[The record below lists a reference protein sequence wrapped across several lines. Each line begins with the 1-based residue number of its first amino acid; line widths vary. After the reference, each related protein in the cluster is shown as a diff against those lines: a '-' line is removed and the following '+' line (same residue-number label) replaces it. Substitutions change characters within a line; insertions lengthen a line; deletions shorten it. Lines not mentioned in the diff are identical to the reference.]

1 MTTLYALGREL
12 AILNDFESYVNA
24 IVKSIG
30 ETFGHNVTI
39 FLPDAQRGGDLVPYA
54 SYSNTEV
61 DEHERAAAIW
71 SYEHDKQVGFGTDTL
86 PEAKARYIPLTTAR
100 GKVGVLALWT
110 GETKTILTVE
120 QEKLLSSFA
129 DLAAVAIEG
138 ILLTEQAHKEQI
150 LGATREAP
158 NCTTQLNFSRFT
170 HAACFCTQCLEL
182 AKEREMLRWMIK
194 HDTTSSMEV

>member
-1 MTTLYALGREL
+1 MHR
-12 AILNDFESYVNA
+12 
-24 IVKSIG
+24 
-30 ETFGHNVTI
+30 
-39 FLPDAQRGGDLVPYA
+39 
-54 SYSNTEV
+54 YSNIEV

-120 QEKLLSSFA
+120 QEKLLASFA

-150 LGATREAP
+150 LGATEKLR
-158 NCTTQLNFSRFT
+158 NCPPELNFSRFT
-170 HAACFCTQCLEL
+170 HSTGFCVKRLEHS
-182 AKEREMLRWMIK
+182 KGKQRCVR
-194 HDTTSSMEV
+194 